1 VRGVKLRTTLPNWV
15 RIFLIIL
22 IIGVLVVL
30 IYVNYQFVQQ
40 EPGGNDFL
48 ARWMGAKSWLVDGL
62 SPYDPEV
69 SLRSQEVIYGR
80 PARPEEGEDI
90 AHFVYPLP
98 AMIFFGPFGL
108 LPYNEARTIW
118 MTILEICLPMLT
130 WIGLSIAGWK
140 PSRSM
145 IVLLLVF
152 SVLWYHGFR
161 AVILGQF
168 AIIEAVLIAGG
179 LLAIQREQDGIA
191 GILLAFSIAKP
202 QMSFLILPFVINWAI
217 SRRRWVLALST
228 VGAIILL
235 VGISTLL
242 LPSWILEWIQQVL
255 SYPGYTETLPP
266 VGIIAD
272 LFPTI
277 SSWINL
283 IGTASFILYLLWE
296 WFMALGKGDRWFQWT
311 AAMTV
316 LVTNLIVFRTAT
328 TNYLV
333 MVPGMIIVFSVIV
346 DRWKKRGAIT
356 VMFLLLTLFFG
367 LWGLFLITVDGNM
380 ESLVM
385 YMPLPVFM
393 LFSLWWIRWWY
404 IRPTRLPME
413 ASTPS

>member
-1 VRGVKLRTTLPNWV
+1 M
-15 RIFLIIL
+15 IL
-22 IIGVLVVL
+22 
-30 IYVNYQFVQQ
+30 YVNYQFVQQ

-118 MTILEICLPMLT
+118 MTILELCLPLLT
-130 WIGLSIAGWK
+130 WIGLSIAEWK
-140 PSRSM
+140 PSKALL
-145 IVLLLVF
+145 VLLFAF
-152 SVLWYHGFR
+152 SIIWYHGFR

-191 GILLAFSIAKP
+191 GILLALSISKP
-202 QMSFLILPFVINWAI
+202 QMSFLLLPFVILWAI
-217 SRRRWVLALST
+217 SKRRWILILSIMGGVT
-228 VGAIILL
+228 SLIGLSL
-235 VGISTLL
+235 LL
-242 LPSWILEWIQQVL
+242 LPGWILEWAQQVL

-283 IGTASFILYLLWE
+283 IGTGIFILYLLWE
-296 WFMALGKGDRWFQWT
+296 WFLALRKSDRWFQWT
-311 AAMTV
+311 AAMTI
-316 LVTNLIVFRTAT
+316 LITNLIVFRTAT
-328 TNYLV
+328 TNYLA

-346 DRWKKRGAIT
+346 DRWQKRGALT
-356 VMFLLLTLFFG
+356 VVLLLLALLVG
-367 LWGLFLITVDGNM
+367 LWALFILTVDGNL
-380 ESLVM
+380 ENPVM
-385 YMPLPVFM
+385 YMPLPIFM
-393 LFSLWWIRWWY
+393 LISLWWIRWWY
-404 IRPTRLPME
+404 IRPSRLPLE
-413 ASTPS
+413 TPQPS